1 MDLYNSYV
9 EIDCERIC
17 MNIRSVREGAG
28 ALTEVIPVLKCDAY
42 GLGASVIAREIAKG
56 TDVRTFAVAQV
67 GEAAALR
74 DESIRQEILVLAG
87 VPEELIAPAVE
98 KDIQLTV
105 YSAAFASSVI
115 REAQR
120 QGKRAG
126 IQIKIE
132 TGLNR
137 LGVRPGEELAEL
149 LALLKG
155 QSCVKIKGVY
165 SHFIDG
171 EMMGS
176 PLALAQFS
184 RFEQALEQIRDEGI
198 EVPLCHMCN
207 SGASDWY
214 REALL
219 DGMRIGR
226 RLYMDSQ
233 RPRPAG
239 SSGAVEEAASW
250 RTRIVNL
257 RLVQPGETVG
267 YDEAFRAAVPTT
279 VAVIAVGY
287 GDGLDE
293 RLAGTQAPVLVTGA
307 GAEARYLCV
316 CMDQSMIDVSGID
329 CRVGD
334 EVMLWGR
341 TSGGAFLSAQ
351 RVGAAIGHEGV
362 YFYSRL
368 SHRVQR
374 VYINANSN
382 H

>member
-17 MNIRSVREGAG
+17 MNIRSIRAQAG

-42 GLGASVIAREIAKG
+42 GLGAGVIAREIAKG

-74 DESIRQEILVLAG
+74 VEGIRQEILVLAG

-171 EMMGS
+171 EMMDS

-198 EVPLCHMCN
+198 EVPLRHMCN

-267 YDEAFRAAVPTT
+267 YDEAFRATAPTM
-279 VAVIAVGY
+279 VAVVAVGY

-307 GAEARYLCV
+307 GAEARYLCI

-334 EVMLWGR
+334 EVTLWGR

-374 VYINANSN
+374 VYINTAV
-382 H
+382 

>member
-1 MDLYNSYV
+1 MGLFNSYV
-9 EIDCERIC
+9 EIDCGRIC
-17 MNIRSVREGAG
+17 MNIRSVQAQAG
-28 ALTEVIPVLKCDAY
+28 TLTEIIPVIKCDAY
-42 GLGASVIAREIAKG
+42 GLGAGVIAREIASG

-74 DESIRQEILVLAG
+74 DEGIRQEIIVLAG

-98 KDIQLTV
+98 KDIQLTI
-105 YSAAFASSVI
+105 YSAAITRAVI
-115 REAQR
+115 REARR
-120 QGKRAG
+120 QGKQAG

-171 EMMGS
+171 EMMDS

-184 RFEQALEQIRDEGI
+184 RFEQALEQIGDEGL
-198 EVPLCHMCN
+198 EVPLRHMCN
-207 SGASDWY
+207 SGASEWY
-214 REALL
+214 REALF
-219 DGMRIGR
+219 DGVRIGR

-233 RPRPAG
+233 QRPGPAG
-239 SSGAVEEAASW
+239 TPGLVAEVASW
-250 RTRIVNL
+250 RAKIVNL

-267 YDEAFRAAVPTT
+267 YDEAFRAEAPTM
-279 VAVIAVGY
+279 IAAISVGY

-293 RLAGTQAPVLVTGA
+293 RLAAAKAPVLVTRA
-307 GAEARYLCV
+307 GVEARYLSI
-316 CMDQSMIDVSGID
+316 CMDQSLLDVSGID

-334 EVMLWGR
+334 EVTLWGR

-351 RVGAAIGHEGV
+351 RVGSAIGHEGV

-368 SHRVQR
+368 SHRVER
-374 VYINANSN
+374 VYIYTAG
-382 H
+382 

>member
-17 MNIRSVREGAG
+17 MNIRSIRAQAG
-28 ALTEVIPVLKCDAY
+28 DLTEVIPVLKCDAY
-42 GLGASVIAREIAKG
+42 GLGAGVIAREIARR

-74 DESIRQEILVLAG
+74 DEGIRQEILVLAG

-105 YSAAFASSVI
+105 YSAAFARTVI
-115 REAQR
+115 REALR
-120 QGKRAG
+120 QGKQAG

-137 LGVRPGEELAEL
+137 LGVKPGEELAEL

-171 EMMGS
+171 EMMDS

-184 RFEQALEQIRDEGI
+184 RFEQALTQIRDAGL
-198 EVPLCHMCN
+198 EVPLRHMCN

-267 YDEAFRAAVPTT
+267 YDEAFRAAAPTM

-307 GAEARYLCV
+307 GAEARYLCI

-334 EVMLWGR
+334 EVTLWGR

-374 VYINANSN
+374 VYINTAV
-382 H
+382 

>member
-1 MDLYNSYV
+1 
-9 EIDCERIC
+9 
-17 MNIRSVREGAG
+17 MNIRSIRAQTG

-42 GLGASVIAREIAKG
+42 GLGAGVIAREIAKG

-74 DESIRQEILVLAG
+74 NEGIRQEILVLAG
-87 VPEELIAPAVE
+87 VPEEFIAPAIE

-105 YSAAFASSVI
+105 YSAAFACMVI
-115 REAQR
+115 REALR
-120 QGKRAG
+120 QGKQAG

-171 EMMGS
+171 EMMDS

-184 RFEQALEQIRDEGI
+184 RFEQALEQIRDEGL
-198 EVPLCHMCN
+198 EVPLRHMCN

-233 RPRPAG
+233 RQPRPAG
-239 SSGAVEEAASW
+239 TPGAVEEAASW

-267 YDEAFRAAVPTT
+267 YDEAFRATAPTT

-307 GAEARYLCV
+307 GAEARYLCI

-334 EVMLWGR
+334 EVTLWGR
-341 TSGGAFLSAQ
+341 TTGGAFLSAQ

>member
-17 MNIRSVREGAG
+17 MNIRSIRAQAG

-42 GLGASVIAREIAKG
+42 GLGAGVIAREIAKG

-74 DESIRQEILVLAG
+74 VEGIRQEILVLAG

-171 EMMGS
+171 EMMDS

-198 EVPLCHMCN
+198 EVPLRHMCN

-267 YDEAFRAAVPTT
+267 YDEAFRAEAPTM

-307 GAEARYLCV
+307 GAEARYLCI

-334 EVMLWGR
+334 EVTLWGR

-374 VYINANSN
+374 VYINTAV
-382 H
+382 

>member
-17 MNIRSVREGAG
+17 MNIRSIREGAG

-42 GLGASVIAREIAKG
+42 GLGAGVIAREIAKV

-67 GEAAALR
+67 GEAAVLR
-74 DESIRQEILVLAG
+74 DEGIRQEILVLAG
-87 VPEELIAPAVE
+87 VPEELIAPAIE

-105 YSAAFASSVI
+105 YSAAFASIVI
-115 REAQR
+115 REALR
-120 QGKRAG
+120 QGKQAG

-137 LGVRPGEELAEL
+137 LGVKPGEELAEL

-155 QSCVKIKGVY
+155 QSCVEIKGVY

-171 EMMGS
+171 EMMDS

-184 RFEQALEQIRDEGI
+184 RFEQALTQIRDEGI
-198 EVPLCHMCN
+198 EVPLRHMCN

-233 RPRPAG
+233 RQPRPAG
-239 SSGAVEEAASW
+239 TPGAVEEAASW

-267 YDEAFRAAVPTT
+267 YDEAFRAAAPTM

-307 GAEARYLCV
+307 GAEARYLCI

-334 EVMLWGR
+334 EVTLWGR

-368 SHRVQR
+368 SRRVER
-374 VYINANSN
+374 VYINTNG
-382 H
+382 